1 MWVIQECE
9 AEPKYL
15 YDLAS
20 QVTLII
26 FPSPHWLYISALSS
40 GGGDYTRMG
49 ILGALSHF
57 VSLFINVR

>member
-1 MWVIQECE
+1 MGEIQECE

-20 QVTLII
+20 KVTLII
-26 FPSPHWLYISALSS
+26 FSSSHWLYILALSS
-40 GGGDYTRMG
+40 GGGDYTMMG
-49 ILGALSHF
+49 TLGALSHF